1 MSLKISNKSESEQ
14 ASGEFDLRPGDITHL
29 VLRFFPRLGFTQQSE
44 DTGELKNRVPDSKEF
59 PAKRRLEAKKP
70 ELDCRALSV
79 KVLACPR
86 DIVGSVPDY
95 HNKVSIAVKQ
105 VVILLL
111 KGTAFNL

>member
-1 MSLKISNKSESEQ
+1 M
-14 ASGEFDLRPGDITHL
+14 
-29 VLRFFPRLGFTQQSE
+29 
-44 DTGELKNRVPDSKEF
+44 KNRAPESKEF

-95 HNKVSIAVKQ
+95 HNKVSIVVKQ
-105 VVILLL
+105 VVIVFAVGGYCLQFV
-111 KGTAFNL
+111 KNAPSVMHKKARCSSTRYACNWPD